1 MKNIYN
7 IANLR
12 AMLNK
17 NSNIKFI
24 TSAPTSIFTIE
35 NFFDKNFYDALN
47 KNFPDF
53 SSINLQKLNHGK
65 FSLHSN
71 SDEYRN
77 VVFNNKVL
85 TELHQIIFNESFV
98 RKIYEILYLRI
109 LLSNKNNL
117 LRIFKHFRIF
127 KFQEYE
133 KDKKKIL
140 DFFFKKIR
148 IETEFSFMENEG
160 KIVPHVDSISE
171 IFSLLIFF
179 PNLNKSDKFF
189 ENEKNMEQ
197 LFGSLKISII

>member
-98 RKIYEILYLRI
+98 RKIYEI
-109 LLSNKNNL
+109 
-117 LRIFKHFRIF
+117 
-127 KFQEYE
+127 
-133 KDKKKIL
+133 
-140 DFFFKKIR
+140 
-148 IETEFSFMENEG
+148 
-160 KIVPHVDSISE
+160 
-171 IFSLLIFF
+171 
-179 PNLNKSDKFF
+179 
-189 ENEKNMEQ
+189 
-197 LFGSLKISII
+197 